1 MPTFNKEFRLANK
14 EQEQYFFKTNLKN
27 SYSKKNINFK
37 NLRCSKFL
45 FKKISKTSDSSL
57 NRVKKR

>member
-27 SYSKKNINFK
+27 SYSKKKYKFQKSKMFK
-37 NLRCSKFL
+37 IF
-45 FKKISKTSDSSL
+45 I
-57 NRVKKR
+57 